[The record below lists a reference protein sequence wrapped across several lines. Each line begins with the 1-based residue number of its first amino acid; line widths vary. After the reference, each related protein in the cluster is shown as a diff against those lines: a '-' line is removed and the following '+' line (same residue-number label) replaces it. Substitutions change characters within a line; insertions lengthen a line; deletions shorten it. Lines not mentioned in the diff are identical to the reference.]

1 MMKIRD
7 IILLEKD
14 KNRKG
19 DLFNRMVY
27 DVFHSLGFGEP
38 RYDVQKSGREIDM
51 LLLHRTERRVAIVE
65 SKAWQQKV
73 GGSEI
78 NKFVGAFG
86 VEKEQFKQ
94 EGYETVGYFVSHV
107 GFKETALEQEK
118 ARGGN
123 EKPILLGPDEIMKEL
138 VEGNVLCSLEK
149 AVDAIRQTK
158 DSPLFLCDMVDL
170 IASEEGWI
178 WVLYYSIS
186 PKQTS
191 THFAFVHA
199 DGKRL
204 MDSVAQKL
212 IKQAVSQQISF
223 SSLIYMKEE
232 LKSDLDKQ
240 TVQDLYFRY
249 LETELGEIQFEGMPT
264 DKEAGSI
271 KVNLENIFV
280 PLKFCHKDKE
290 GEDHVSITEVLTKSI
305 RVAILAKPGGGKST
319 LIRRIAL
326 AYASTERR
334 LKVDDNLPDKNWFPV
349 YIRCRDLG
357 DNVTKSILEIIGSI
371 VRRAEILNY
380 EQSFQALVEDALQ
393 EGRVLL
399 LIDGLD
405 EISQEKNRICLVNQL
420 RTFVATYPNAHLVV
434 TSREAGF
441 RAVAS
446 TLASYCQQYTI
457 DGMDEDAIRLLS
469 LKWHQAILGETEQ
482 AQVEA
487 DKVCNIILTD
497 ARIGALATNPLLL
510 TTLLFVKRWVGYL
523 PTKKCQLY
531 EEMIKLLLVTW
542 NAAGH
547 DRLEMDET
555 EPQLAFVAY
564 EMTKKGSQKIIRDDL
579 QKNIVK
585 ARKELPELLGY
596 TTVTPARFIDQVEE
610 RSSLLIQTGLEENES
625 GQFVPTYEFSHLSF
639 QEYLTA
645 KAIAELWIQESDGDD
660 PVEILIP
667 YINDEH
673 WREIIPM
680 VAVLL
685 GRQARP
691 LIECLI
697 GQSLLVDQ
705 NKGDKDTNLAPLC
718 LANCVANEVPMN
730 QELLEKAIVLVMKNR
745 RVINNI
751 RYQHE
756 IFDNVNVYDTI
767 LKSKYGNNYCKIAEK
782 KLFFELEEEY
792 IYEFSDAWID
802 KCYSEYQSDHDMEYI
817 LNHLG
822 SEDYQKQITGALLMM
837 ISAYHNRMEDKPKN
851 GDQEI
856 IAEIYKNILKLLQ
869 KEDILAIHSAAWC
882 VAWSGYEK
890 RNLIPPEIAAKLCI
904 ELADLWVNRDMSY
917 GVRRI
922 VSWGIVSVCMPSFP
936 MDILQGITGLEEM
949 IEKRYKNPE
958 NEYDVWAAIY
968 LGILLKLWS
977 KEETERKIKE
987 RKSRPALI
995 QKKFL
1000 KQKGFCYSDKKR
1012 ELDLENLDK

>member
-14 KNRKG
+14 INRKG

-38 RYDVQKSGREIDM
+38 HYDVQKSGREIDM
-51 LLLHRTERRVAIVE
+51 VLQHRTERRIAIVE
-65 SKAWQQKV
+65 SKAWKQKV

-86 VEKEQFKQ
+86 VEKGRFNQ
-94 EGYETVGYFVSHV
+94 EGYETVGYFVSHL

-118 ARGGN
+118 ERSGN
-123 EKPILLGPDEIMKEL
+123 EKSILLGPDEIIREL
-138 VEGNVLCSLEK
+138 IEGNVLCSLEK
-149 AVDAIRQTK
+149 AVDAVRQTK
-158 DSPLFLCDMVDL
+158 NSPLHLCDIVDMV
-170 IASEEGWI
+170 ACEEGWI
-178 WVLYYSIS
+178 WVLYYSVF

-199 DGKRL
+199 DGNRL
-204 MDSVAQKL
+204 MNSVAQKL
-212 IKQAVSQQISF
+212 IEQAKGQKVGF
-223 SSLIYMKEE
+223 STLIYMEVETK
-232 LKSDLDKQ
+232 KDIDKQ
-240 TVQDLYFRY
+240 TAQDLYFRY

-264 DKEAGSI
+264 DKEAGAI

-280 PLKFCHKDKE
+280 PLRFCHKDKE
-290 GEDHVSITEVLTKSI
+290 GEAHVLIEDVLTKSM
-305 RVAILAKPGGGKST
+305 RAAVLAKPGGGKST

-326 AYASTERR
+326 AYALPERR
-334 LKVDDNLPDKNWFPV
+334 FKVEDNLPDRNWFPV

-371 VRRAEILNY
+371 ARRAEILKY

-399 LIDGLD
+399 LLDGLD

-446 TLASYCQQYTI
+446 TLASYCEQYTI
-457 DGMDEDAIRLLS
+457 DGMDEDEIRLLS

-482 AQVEA
+482 ARVEA
-487 DKVCNIILTD
+487 DKVCDIILTD
-497 ARIGALATNPLLL
+497 ARIRALAQTPLLL

-564 EMTKKGSQKIIRDDL
+564 EMTKKGTQKIRRDEL
-579 QKNIVK
+579 QKKIFK
-585 ARKELPELLGY
+585 ARKALPELLDY

-610 RSSLLIQTGLEENES
+610 RSSLLIQTGLEENENC
-625 GQFVPTYEFSHLSF
+625 QLVPTYEFSHLSF

-645 KAIAELWIQESDGDD
+645 KAIVKLWIPESDGNDA
-660 PVEILIP
+660 VEILTP
-667 YINDEH
+667 YINVEH

-680 VAVLL
+680 AAVLL
-685 GRQARP
+685 GRQAKP

-697 GQSLLVDQ
+697 NQSLMISM
-705 NKGDKDTNLAPLC
+705 NKEDKGTDLAPLC

-730 QELLEKAIVLVMKNR
+730 QELLERAIVLVMKNR
-745 RVINNI
+745 RIIDSIRHLSDIRDNI
-751 RYQHE
+751 
-756 IFDNVNVYDTI
+756 NVYDAI
-767 LKSKYGNNYCKIAEK
+767 LKSKYGKSYCEIAER
-782 KLFFELEEEY
+782 KLFSELEEEY
-792 IYEFSDAWID
+792 IYEFCEAWIE
-802 KCYSEYQSDHDMEYI
+802 KCYSEHQSDYDLKYI
-817 LNHLG
+817 LNYLG
-822 SEDYQKQITGALLMM
+822 SEDYQVQITGALLMM
-837 ISAYHNRMEDKPKN
+837 MNAYHRVVRVKDED
-851 GDQEI
+851 GDKDKETI
-856 IAEIYKNILKLLQ
+856 EEIYKNILRLLQ
-869 KEDILAIHSAAWC
+869 KDSSLSIYSAAWC
-882 VAWSGYEK
+882 IDWSGYD
-890 RNLIPPEIAAKLCI
+890 RGNLISQGIAAKMCI
-904 ELADLWVNRDMSY
+904 RLVDLWVNRDMSY
-917 GVRRI
+917 EVRRA
-922 VSWGIVSVCMPSFP
+922 VSWGIVSVCMPSFQR
-936 MDILQGITGLEEM
+936 DILQDIIGLEEM
-949 IEKRYKNPE
+949 IEKCYKNPE
-958 NEYDVWAAIY
+958 NEYDGWAAIY
-968 LGILLKLWS
+968 LGILLKLWD
-977 KEETERKIKE
+977 KEETRRKIKE
-987 RKSRPALI
+987 RNFENPFIRNR
-995 QKKFL
+995 FL
-1000 KQKGFCYSDKKR
+1000 RKRGFR
-1012 ELDLENLDK
+1012 L

>member
-1 MMKIRD
+1 MMIVRD

-38 RYDVQKSGREIDM
+38 RYDVQKTGREIDM
-51 LLLHRTERRVAIVE
+51 LLKHRTERRVAIVE

-86 VEKEQFKQ
+86 VEKEQFKMK
-94 EGYETVGYFVSHV
+94 GYETVGYFVSHL

-123 EKPILLGPDEIMKEL
+123 EKPILLGPDEIIKEL

-149 AVDAIRQTK
+149 AVDAIRQVK
-158 DSPLFLCDMVDL
+158 DTSLLLCDMVDL

-178 WVLYYSIS
+178 WVLYYSTS

-199 DGKRL
+199 DGNQL
-204 MDSVAQKL
+204 MNSVAQKL
-212 IKQAVSQQISF
+212 INQAINQKIGF
-223 SSLIYMKEE
+223 SSLIYIEAE
-232 LKSDLDKQ
+232 LKSDMDKQ
-240 TVQDLYFRY
+240 TVKDLYFRY

-305 RVAILAKPGGGKST
+305 RAAILAKPGGGKST
-319 LIRRIAL
+319 LMRRIAL
-326 AYASTERR
+326 AYAFPERR
-334 LKVDDNLPDKNWFPV
+334 ARVDDNLPDQSWFPV

-357 DNVTKSILEIIGSI
+357 ENVTKSILEIITSI
-371 VRRAEILNY
+371 VRRAEIINY

-405 EISQEKNRICLVNQL
+405 EISQEKNRISLVNQL
-420 RTFVATYPNAHLVV
+420 RTFVATYPNAHLVI

-446 TLASYCQQYTI
+446 TLAGYCQQYTI

-610 RSSLLIQTGLEENES
+610 RSSLLIQTGLEENEY

-660 PVEILIP
+660 SVEILTP
-667 YINDEH
+667 YINDEQ

-685 GRQARP
+685 GRQAKP

-697 GQSLLVDQ
+697 SRSLLVDQ
-705 NKGDKDTNLAPLC
+705 NKEDKDTNLAPLC

-730 QELLEKAIVLVMKNR
+730 QELLEEAIVLVMKKR
-745 RVINNI
+745 RIINSI
-751 RYQHE
+751 RYQQE
-756 IFDNVNVYDTI
+756 YLDNINIYDTI
-767 LKSKYGNNYCKIAEK
+767 MKSKYGNKYCKIAEK

-802 KCYSEYQSDHDMEYI
+802 KCYSEYQSDFDMKYI
-817 LNHLG
+817 LSLTS
-822 SEDYQKQITGALLMM
+822 SEDYQKQITGALLLMM
-837 ISAYHNRMEDKPKN
+837 SVYHTRMDGKVEN
-851 GDQEI
+851 GDLEI
-856 IAEIYKNILKLLQ
+856 VEKIYNNILKLLQ
-869 KEDILAIHSAAWC
+869 KDDILAIYSAAWC
-882 VAWSGYEK
+882 IAWSGYDEK
-890 RNLIPPEIAAKLCI
+890 NLISSEIAAEMCIKLV
-904 ELADLWVNRDMSY
+904 DLWVKRDMSY
-917 GVRRI
+917 QIQRV
-922 VSWGIVSVCMPSFP
+922 VSWGIVSICMPSFP
-936 MDILQGITGLEEM
+936 ADILQGIVGLEEK
-949 IEKRYKNPE
+949 IEKCYEDPE
-958 NEYDVWAAIY
+958 NEYDVWTAIY
-968 LGILLKLWS
+968 LGVLISLWS
-977 KEETERKIKE
+977 KKETERKILE
-987 RKSRPALI
+987 RKSMPVLI
-995 QKKFL
+995 HKRFL
-1000 KQKGFCYSDKKR
+1000 KQKGFFSDEKG
-1012 ELDLENLDK
+1012 DLYL